1 MADKR
6 NSKSNALDK
15 LEERIERAQQK
26 VVKTKTAYDEAVKN
40 LKDLVDKRDSI
51 RRDEI
56 ASLLINSSRSYD
68 EIVAFLNDSSEQK

>member
-6 NSKSNALDK
+6 NSKSNVLDK

-40 LKDLVDKRDSI
+40 LKDIVDKKDSI